1 MIIPVDK
8 LKRYNGQKIN
18 QLNDGIKPEINA
30 EYEKYLSKTDYTN
43 EEWKEIITTLEKLKD
58 ESLKLGDYSI
68 DSQTYSNSSNPI
80 HFLYEI
86 LQNADDCKA
95 TKVKIEI
102 TSDHIC
108 FSHNGRPFNLKDLFS
123 ICGLGLSSNERSN
136 NESENNRIGKFGVG
150 FKTVFPFCDEPV
162 VNCSNGCNFQLKKYV
177 VPVYVEGQYTESN
190 EIETAF
196 FFTINKEHNYEI
208 FIELLSS
215 LNIDWNILLF
225 LNNVC
230 SVSLKNDL
238 VDDPEYS
245 EYCITIKGDSTEYII
260 KKNGINV
267 SSWVKQIHEL
277 NYIKDKFN
285 QSISPKV
292 IFAFRLDG
300 NTIIPLKNPDDN
312 TFYLYMPLESAKN
325 PFNFLI
331 HADFNCDASRKSLSI
346 DDYNE
351 KLFSCIEYKLF
362 LAIESLS
369 NDFPNTFLN
378 ILPLKK
384 DEPQFNLF
392 AKSAPEKISEFV
404 RNNIKLEDNFK
415 NIIEDGVPH
424 VVDKATIDF
433 LANDN
438 DLIKSISENLINFE
452 LHKLSAKYL
461 VEWGIASDFN
471 VEKLIDNFEKID
483 LSNRLND
490 WFIKLFYYL
499 KLKLENNSVP
509 KEEIGKLTIYKDS
522 KGILRSLLND
532 SNVVQFF
539 FCPDDENVL
548 KSEDFRHFKS
558 DLIFLNV
565 ELYREDDLKD
575 FFVELGVNT
584 FGKESIIEYIIN
596 VINNLQPDNLNK
608 EEMLFYTTYL
618 FKNKDKIN
626 IYDNYP
632 LWSAFDNLHRSGKIL
647 LKIKNGGWYASSEIY
662 FSCEYFSKTN
672 PSSYLEDIFSP
683 IGCHFLDPIYIEKLN
698 DGEKNSLDEIKK
710 WFSSLEV
717 EDKPRIIKIQQS
729 VDDVERTKYQ
739 DMYKDDISNE
749 MIGIMFDKGW
759 VNEPTYRIQYIND
772 ANSVDLDLFMKC
784 NIENKGKLAKK
795 LILLLDGVWKKE
807 WNERTLYGDYWNS
820 KSIAREL
827 VLHVEGSSLLSSL
840 STAEWV
846 PSTENNKLSK
856 PKGVFYSKGLK
867 LILGQPYLNLD
878 ETLKNQD
885 FIDTFFK
892 KHDPETLINQIEKLR
907 ISNDSFDTKLEKLCN
922 LLEYLSSVDL
932 SDFTK
937 NELKTKEIIL
947 IVQAGEKWYPINKV
961 AWDYKPKYINI
972 FGNRGCIS
980 DKYKKY
986 RLQKFFTDLGML
998 QRDNIGI
1005 EHYLERLVEL
1015 QNYKEEGLDGNE
1027 FENHRN
1033 FIYKIVEQLIVETD
1047 ALDEIDNSI
1056 EKFKN
1061 KGCIYCKDGEFH
1073 KFTDG
1078 LFFVRQY
1085 SRVYD
1090 LFSKYSPYFKKHVI
1104 DANYEEYNKFIDKLE
1119 LPLLD
1124 NSIEKT
1130 LNEEVPSKRCV
1141 ESELFDLDKIS
1152 KYLLAVVNSSSHNNK
1167 SVEDY
1172 TNLLKNLSVQYAEEI
1187 HVKHLIKGTDVYF
1200 TGSCEHFYYNLEGC
1214 ILIKDNTSKN
1224 KKILNISKG
1233 LCDLFEINYMAASL
1247 FERIIESSDK
1257 ADEIENYLIA
1267 HDIKLLE
1274 HLPQSGEIPSETGDG
1289 GGVVYKESDETNGD
1303 MTKEDIG
1310 AKPEDVAVKVPEEIA
1325 GNITGVSS
1333 KRTMPHQK
1341 SSKYVQPGGKS
1352 DASTEKV
1359 VVDIQDDSKY
1369 DGDNFTNYDIFF
1381 GEIEFETHEEPDAVP
1396 AKRNN
1401 PLTKEYNGTK
1411 TTEGNSDSDRKIQSS
1426 DTMKEI
1432 GMSGEQIVVR
1442 YLKEKYNNSMEIHWQ
1457 NENVEAKKPYDI
1469 LITKN
1474 GDEEYIEVKS
1484 TVQNVNSIFYFSRKQ
1499 FEKAKEKGDKYH
1511 IYRVFKDDTKI
1522 KIIDIVN
1529 PYRMMMDGGITIEKF
1544 TIKI

>member
-1 MIIPVDK
+1 MTIPVDE

-18 QLNDGIKPEINA
+18 QLNDGIKPEIND
-30 EYEKYLSKTDYTN
+30 EYEKYLSKTDYTR
-43 EEWKEIITTLEKLKD
+43 EEWKEIITTLEKLKTVFRN
-58 ESLKLGDYSI
+58 SGDCNI
-68 DSQTYSNSSNPI
+68 DSQTKSNSSNPI

-123 ICGLGLSSNERSN
+123 ICGLGLSSNE
-136 NESENNRIGKFGVG
+136 SENNRIGKFGLG
-150 FKTVFPFCDEPV
+150 FKTVFRFCKEPV
-162 VNCSNGCNFQLKKYV
+162 VNCSNGCNFQLKNYV
-177 VPVYVEGQYTESN
+177 VPVYVKGQYNDSN
-190 EIETAF
+190 EIETTF
-196 FFTINKEHNYEI
+196 FFTTNKDENYDINIKR
-208 FIELLSS
+208 LSS
-215 LNIDWNILLF
+215 LNIDWNVLLF
-225 LNNVC
+225 LNNV
-230 SVSLKNDL
+230 SSISIKNDL
-238 VDDPEYS
+238 VDDPKHS
-245 EYCITIKGDSTEYII
+245 EYCITIEGDSTEYII

-277 NYIKDKFN
+277 NDIKDKFN

-292 IFAFRLDG
+292 IFAFSLDG

-312 TFYLYMPLESAKN
+312 KFYLYMPLESAKN

-331 HADFNCDASRKSLSI
+331 HADFNCDASRNSLSD
-346 DDYNE
+346 DDYNY
-351 KLFSCIEYKLF
+351 KLFSCIENKLF
-362 LAIESLS
+362 LTIESLS

-378 ILPLKK
+378 MLPLKSHEMQFEK
-384 DEPQFNLF
+384 FDEG
-392 AKSAPEKISEFV
+392 APEKISEFV

-433 LANDN
+433 LVNDN

-452 LHKLSAKYL
+452 LHELSTKYL
-461 VEWGIASDFN
+461 VEWGIASDFD

-499 KLKLENNSVP
+499 KLKLENKSVS
-509 KEEIGKLTIYKDS
+509 KKEIGKLAIYKDS
-522 KGILRSLLND
+522 KGIFRSLLND

-539 FCPDDENVL
+539 FYPDDEKIL
-548 KSEDFRHFKS
+548 KSEDFRHFKR

-584 FGKESIIEYIIN
+584 FGKESIIGYIIN
-596 VINNLQPDNLNK
+596 VIDNLQPDNLNEK
-608 EEMLFYTTYL
+608 EMLFYTTYL
-618 FKNKDKIN
+618 FKNKSKIDKISVN
-626 IYDNYP
+626 NP
-632 LWSAFDNLHRSGKIL
+632 LWSTFYSFRRSGKIL
-647 LKIKNGGWYASSEIY
+647 LKIKNGGWYAPSEIY

-672 PSSYLEDIFSP
+672 PSYYLEDIFSP
-683 IGCHFLDPIYIEKLN
+683 IGCHFLDPIYIKKLN
-698 DGEKNSLDEIKK
+698 DGGKNSLDEIKK
-710 WFSSLEV
+710 WFSELGV
-717 EDKPRIIKIQQS
+717 EDKPRIIKKPQYVS
-729 VDDVERTKYQ
+729 DVEQTEYRK
-739 DMYKDDISNE
+739 MYKDVISDE
-749 MIGIMFDKGW
+749 MTRIKLVRGW
-759 VNEPTYRIQYIND
+759 ENKPTYRIKYIHD
-772 ANSVDLDLFMKC
+772 PTSVDLDLFVKC
-784 NIENKGKLAKK
+784 NIEDKEKLAKK
-795 LILLLDGVWKKE
+795 LILLLDWAWKKE
-807 WNERTLYGDYWNS
+807 WNERTLSGDYRTS
-820 KSIAREL
+820 QSDVYEL
-827 VLHVEGSSLLSSL
+827 DLHVKGSNLLSSL
-840 STAEWV
+840 LTAEWV

-856 PKGVFYSKGLK
+856 PKDVFYSKGLK
-867 LILGQPYLNLD
+867 LISGQPYLNLD
-878 ETLKNQD
+878 ETLKQD

-922 LLEYLSSVDL
+922 LLEYLSFVDI

-947 IVQAGEKWYPINKV
+947 IDQVGEKWYPINKV
-961 AWDYKPKYINI
+961 AWDYKPKDMKI

-980 DKYKKY
+980 DKYKKP
-986 RLQKFFTDLGML
+986 RLQKFFTGLGML
-998 QRDNIGI
+998 QKDKIGI

-1015 QNYKEEGLDGNE
+1015 QNYKEEGLDENE
-1027 FENHRN
+1027 FKNHRD
-1033 FIYKIVEQLIVETD
+1033 FIYKIIEQLIAETD

-1061 KGCIYCKDGEFH
+1061 KGCIYCEDGEFH

-1090 LFSKYSPYFKKHVI
+1090 LFSKYSPDFKKHVI
-1104 DANYEEYNKFIDKLE
+1104 DANYEAYKNLIDKLE

-1130 LNEEVPSKRCV
+1130 LSEEISSKRCV
-1141 ESELFDLDKIS
+1141 ESELFDLDKIC

-1167 SVEDY
+1167 LVENY
-1172 TNLLKNLSVQYAEEI
+1172 TNLLKNLSVKYVEEI
-1187 HVKHLIKGTDVYF
+1187 HVKHSIKGTDVNF
-1200 TGSCEHFYYNLEGC
+1200 IGSCEHFYYNLEEC
-1214 ILIKDNTSKN
+1214 ILIKNNTSKI
-1224 KKILNISKG
+1224 KKILTISKG

-1257 ADEIENYLIA
+1257 ADKIEEYLID

-1274 HLPQSGEIPSETGDG
+1274 HLPKSDEVPSDTGEGE
-1289 GGVVYKESDETNGD
+1289 GVADKESDETDG
-1303 MTKEDIG
+1303 K
-1310 AKPEDVAVKVPEEIA
+1310 
-1325 GNITGVSS
+1325 ITGESS
-1333 KRTMPHQK
+1333 KRTVPHEI
-1341 SSKYVQPGGKS
+1341 SSKHVQPGGKP
-1352 DASTEKV
+1352 DAPTKKV
-1359 VVDIQDDSKY
+1359 VVDIPDDSKY
-1369 DGDNFTNYDIFF
+1369 DGDNFTNYDIFL
-1381 GEIEFETHEEPDAVP
+1381 GEIEFEVYEEPDAVP
-1396 AKRNN
+1396 AKRDN
-1401 PLTKEYNGTK
+1401 LSTKEYHGIKINGVDS
-1411 TTEGNSDSDRKIQSS
+1411 GSDRKISSS
-1426 DTMKEI
+1426 DTMKDI
-1432 GMSGEQIVVR
+1432 GMGGEQIVVR
-1442 YLKEKYNNSMEIHWQ
+1442 YLKDKYNNSMKIHWE
-1457 NENVEAKKPYDI
+1457 NENGEGKKPYDI

-1474 GDEEYIEVKS
+1474 GDDEYIEVKS

-1511 IYRVFKDDTKI
+1511 IYRVYKDGDKI
-1522 KIIDIVN
+1522 KIKDIVN
-1529 PYRMMMDGGITIEKF
+1529 PYRMMMDGEITIEKF
-1544 TIKI
+1544 NIKI